1 MDLLIGYMVEAVR
14 SVFLLLL
21 AVVSPQ
27 FFSPWNGQVVEVIR
41 ADEIKVSSRD
51 RVANVR
57 LYGIDSPI
65 WWHTSGNVRPRISSL
80 RRPGTLPAQK
90 VHLRVP
96 VPQRFGDVATEYMR
110 KRTLGKAVVVQPVP
124 SGIEGPWY
132 HPRLRTFDSSHRVQA
147 LVWIWGEDQ
156 ESLNKEL
163 LSKGLAWWYRPYV
176 PFEIGF
182 KRIEEQARKARVGL
196 WRDTQPLPP
205 WIWQGKSLV
214 KTIPDKGFPRA
225 TFRQS
230 ENCPPNAPVLRIT
243 CLAE

>member
-1 MDLLIGYMVEAVR
+1 MELLIGYMAEVVR
-14 SVFLLLL
+14 SLCLLVL

-27 FFSPWNGQVVEVIR
+27 FFSPWNGQVVEIIR
-41 ADEIKVSSRD
+41 ADEVKVSSRG
-51 RVANVR
+51 REVNVR
-57 LYGIDSPI
+57 LYGIDAPI
-65 WWHTSGNVRPRISSL
+65 WWHTSGNVRSRTSSL
-80 RRPGTLPAQK
+80 GRPRTRPGRK
-90 VHLRVP
+90 VRHRVP
-96 VPQRFGDVATEYMR
+96 VPQRFGDVATDYMR

-124 SGIEGPWY
+124 GGIEGPWY

-163 LSKGLAWWYRPYV
+163 LRKGLAWWYRPYV

-196 WRDTQPLPP
+196 WMDSQPIPP
-205 WIWQGKSLV
+205 WIWQGIPLV
-214 KTIPDKGFPRA
+214 KSAPDKGFPRA

-230 ENCPPNAPVLRIT
+230 ENCPSNVPVVRIT